1 MVKYLTRHGIC
12 KLITI
17 PCNNI
22 FYLPAN
28 AAPIISAVS
37 GLDRLDGE
45 YILYLEVNKE
55 VTFTVNGTDDG
66 LFSYR
71 LDSSIPNITITE
83 TEGNADIT
91 VNLLNTDPQSL
102 G

>member
-1 MVKYLTRHGIC
+1 M
-12 KLITI
+12 ITV
-17 PCNNI
+17 PSNI
-22 FYLPAN
+22 LFYLSAN

-45 YILYLEVNKE
+45 YILYLEVNQE
-55 VTFTVNGTDDG
+55 VTFALNGTDDG
-66 LFSYR
+66 SFSYR

-91 VNLLNTDPQSL
+91 VNLLNMDPQSL

>member
-1 MVKYLTRHGIC
+1 M
-12 KLITI
+12 
-17 PCNNI
+17 
-22 FYLPAN
+22 
-28 AAPIISAVS
+28 S

-45 YILYLEVNKE
+45 YILYLEVNQE

-66 LFSYR
+66 SFSYR
-71 LDSSIPNITITE
+71 LDSSIPNITVTE

-102 G
+102 R